1 MTGEVFLDTNLLLYA
16 CSSAPEDATKRRI
29 AEDLMLDGSFAL
41 SAQVLQEFIANALRK
56 PRLGISEGNIDATL
70 QLASLV
76 RVQAITRELV
86 LSAVALR
93 RRYPLSQ
100 WDATILAA
108 AKELG
113 CEVVYSEDMNHGQD
127 YGGVRVINPFRESN
141 PGGQVTS

>member
-1 MTGEVFLDTNLLLYA
+1 MIGEVFLDSNVLLYA
-16 CSSAPEDATKRRI
+16 CSSAPDDAAKRRI
-29 AEDLMLDGSFAL
+29 AEDLMLDGPFAL

-76 RVQAITRELV
+76 RVQAINREV
-86 LSAVALR
+86 VMTAVTLR
-93 RRYPLSQ
+93 RRYQVSQ

-127 YGGVRVINPFRESN
+127 YGEVRVMNPFR
-141 PGGQVTS
+141 